1 MRISM
6 KFILL
11 EMVLWV
17 IFFNLA
23 QHFISKWFVD
33 KDDAMIWF
41 GLFMCVYTEIEHHLF
56 NRD

>member
-1 MRISM
+1 M